1 VSRTIAQKRADFR
14 ALHQSG
20 CFVLPNPWDAGSARY
35 LASLGFKALA
45 TTSAGFAWSLG
56 VADNHVRR
64 EEILAHLSQMV
75 AATDLPINADFENGF
90 GATPEEVGESVA
102 LAVATGVA
110 GLSIEDA
117 SNDPAQPIFP
127 LDVAVARI
135 AAARRAIDQNGGD
148 TLLVGRAENFLN
160 GISDIDDTVK
170 RLKAYAD
177 AGADCLFAPGLKT
190 REQIK
195 AVVQA
200 VAPKPVNVVI
210 ASVAAM
216 TLEEAAALG
225 VRRISTGG
233 AAARAA
239 WTGFM
244 TAAQGLAAGHLD
256 AFASAVS
263 GASMNALFSS
273 RDVQR

>member
-1 VSRTIAQKRADFR
+1 VSRTIAQKRAAFR

-20 CFVLPNPWDAGSARY
+20 CFVLPNPWDVGSARY

-45 TTSAGFAWSLG
+45 TTSAGFAWSQG

-64 EEILAHLSQMV
+64 DEMLAHLSQIV
-75 AATDLPINADFENGF
+75 TATDLPINADFENGF

-110 GLSIEDA
+110 GLSVED
-117 SNDPAQPIFP
+117 STNDAAQPIFP

-135 AAARRAIDQNGGD
+135 AAARRAIDQHGGD
-148 TLLVGRAENFLN
+148 TLLIGRAENFLN
-160 GISDIDDTVK
+160 GIEDLDDTVQ
-170 RLKAYAD
+170 RLRAYAD

-195 AVVQA
+195 AVVDA

-210 ASVAAM
+210 ASVAGMA
-216 TLEEAAALG
+216 LEEAAALG

-239 WTGFM
+239 WTSFM
-244 TAAQGLAAGHLD
+244 VAAQALAAGRLD
-256 AFASAVS
+256 AFTGAVS
-263 GASMNALFSS
+263 GHSMNALFSKAE
-273 RDVQR
+273 